1 MPNVPFF
8 WVYMNDGALCC
19 VRKYALEL
27 SYCLEQHTFKLLQSC
42 SLVLD
47 LNALGICVNYYFL
60 SLMIAVPDV
69 LLRMLIVTRV
79 GSTLSTGCR
88 RIFEVGTKGTQVDEI
103 NFR

>member
-1 MPNVPFF
+1 
-8 WVYMNDGALCC
+8 MNDGALCC

-79 GSTLSTGCR
+79 GNTLSTVCR
-88 RIFEVGTKGTQVDEI
+88 RIFEVGTKGTRI